1 MGQKQDEL
9 LKRIQKLV
17 KKNQDLL
24 NSNEK
29 LRRAVNELTEKNEIS
44 IIFIN
49 VKAKIHHE
57 IEV

>member
-29 LRRAVNELTEKNEIS
+29 LRKAVSELTEKN
-44 IIFIN
+44 
-49 VKAKIHHE
+49 
-57 IEV
+57 